1 MIGTSGNDT
10 FTGAAGTVGNAD
22 ILIDQSSVDND
33 TANLTLN
40 AAYTPANI
48 SKVENV
54 NFDWNA
60 FGTAIVTATNI
71 TDANALTFTSSKVG
85 YLGNVQVNDAGDN
98 TIIAGTGAKGALD
111 VNGGKT
117 VTVNAGQAKTVTVDA
132 AATGAVSAS
141 VTAGAATTTI
151 EVGSATAFATTN
163 ATGGAATTSVEV
175 NGTAGSSDV
184 ANVTVS
190 NDATLGFQTA
200 AVETVN
206 VTAADGN
213 TLTLAAGSRL
223 DKATI
228 SSTGSVT
235 LVAGSA
241 DLTTHTLTNSTAGLT
256 IDLTSAGL
264 ADLSKVSFDLLNLK
278 NALGGNLT
286 VASGANLNAGVDL
299 TANEILATTGTTDV
313 VNLNLTVDQTAIDV
327 IDGTNDVETLNITAA
342 AASTETDGEI
352 DVATLTAAAVVASGA
367 SKVALGNITANSVD
381 ASAVTGDVT
390 LVEAGGANAA
400 DITIVGSSTAKN
412 TVTFTTDSADTSY
425 TGGAAADVVTMAQ
438 TTGDSTVVLGNGANT
453 YTNTTLVD
461 GDAVVLG
468 GTGVDTITV
477 TATDAAS
484 ATANVVIQSGAGADV
499 VSLGLAGAAAE
510 NAAVELG
517 DGDDKITL
525 TADTGAGDVLSING
539 GDGTDTVDLN
549 GQDITAGTTTLSFVE
564 VLDDSD
570 GSAIVGGSLLNGKAF
585 TIKGDG
591 SLTTQLDVVL
601 GTAGAYDF
609 SNLTLDATLADGI
622 GGLDITGAG
631 VDTIIGTS
639 GSDTITAADVTGAA
653 TFTGGAGAD
662 TYALDDSTKGTGTG
676 TTTVVIGSGDTGTT
690 TATSDIITQFE
701 TGVDSIKLGVA
712 GTATNFFE
720 LDADSGGTDDIAT
733 VEDAITDANAA
744 TGAGSSFDG
753 TVQYMFVLDTD
764 SGSEGYLIADNDLDG
779 VADFAVE
786 LTGWTKV
793 GDVVF
798 GDIVA

>member
-1 MIGTSGNDT
+1 
-10 FTGAAGTVGNAD
+10 
-22 ILIDQSSVDND
+22 
-33 TANLTLN
+33 
-40 AAYTPANI
+40 
-48 SKVENV
+48 
-54 NFDWNA
+54 
-60 FGTAIVTATNI
+60 
-71 TDANALTFTSSKVG
+71 
-85 YLGNVQVNDAGDN
+85 
-98 TIIAGTGAKGALD
+98 
-111 VNGGKT
+111 
-117 VTVNAGQAKTVTVDA
+117 
-132 AATGAVSAS
+132 

-151 EVGSATAFATTN
+151 DVGSGATAFATTN
-163 ATGGAATTSVEV
+163 VTGGAATTSVEI

-213 TLTLAAGSRL
+213 TLTLAANSQL

-256 IDLTSAGL
+256 IDLTTAAA

-278 NALGGNLT
+278 NALAGALT
-286 VASGANLNAGVDL
+286 VASGANLNADVDL

-390 LVEAGGANAA
+390 LEEAAGASGD
-400 DITIVGSSTAKN
+400 DIAIVGSSTAKN
-412 TVTFTTDSADTSY
+412 TVTFTTDAANTSY
-425 TGGAAADVVTMAQ
+425 TGGAAADVVVMAQ
-438 TTGDSTVVLGNGANT
+438 TDGDSTVVLGNGTNT

-461 GDAVVLG
+461 GSAEVLG

-477 TATDAAS
+477 TVTGTAAN
-484 ATANVVIQSGAGADV
+484 TANLVIQSGAGADV
-499 VSLGLAGAAAE
+499 VSLGLAGAEEKAI
-510 NAAVELG
+510 VLLG

-525 TADTGAGDVLSING
+525 TSDTSTGDVLSING

-570 GSAIVGGSLLNGKAF
+570 GSAIVGGSLLNEKTF

-591 SLTTQLDVVL
+591 SLATLLDVTL

-609 SNLTLDATLADGI
+609 SGLTLDATLADGI

-639 GSDTITAADVTGAA
+639 GSDTIAAADVAGAA

-662 TYALDDSTKGTGTG
+662 TYALDDSTGGNAAGTA
-676 TTTVVIGSGDTGTT
+676 TVVIGSGDTGTT

-720 LDADSGGTDDIAT
+720 LDADGGSTDDIAT
-733 VEDAITDANAA
+733 VEDAITAANAE
-744 TGAGSSFDG
+744 TGAGASFDG

-764 SGSEGYLIADNDLDG
+764 TGNEGYLIADNDLDG

-786 LTGWTKV
+786 LTGLTKV